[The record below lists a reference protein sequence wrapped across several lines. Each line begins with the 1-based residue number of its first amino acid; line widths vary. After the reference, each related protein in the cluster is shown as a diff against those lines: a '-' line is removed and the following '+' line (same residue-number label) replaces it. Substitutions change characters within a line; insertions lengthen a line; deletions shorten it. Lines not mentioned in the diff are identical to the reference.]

1 MVIGAAMGDPE
12 DKKKH
17 PVQEGSIII
26 GNLAFECRQRGYSLR
41 LLACLMDTPYFGVVY
56 GSMISA
62 KKGRGGDK
70 GRTHNV
76 DKAALAMH
84 AGHIQA
90 AMKTRGITD
99 RKWTNAYGVDLLA
112 LVNPER
118 HEWDTGIPVLEYL
131 QEDFPEVY
139 GLTVKPYTHA
149 YCKVP
154 GFWHIKSSKKKLHVY
169 ESPFGFTGVSHN
181 NGQALHITCKMQ
193 GFSFQAERLRVL
205 LSEGPDAALAWL
217 PSNPEKPELRL
228 TVHEQDRFEKSKRES
243 EIEDMINQL
252 AALNPQYLSQKEV
265 DLSRTL
271 NLKLNNL
278 GVSNERIKAYVISVR
293 LRNGQY

>member
-1 MVIGAAMGDPE
+1 MSDPE

-17 PVQEGSIII
+17 PVQEGSIIV

-41 LLACLMDTPYFGVVY
+41 MLACLMDTPYFGVVY

-62 KKGRGGDK
+62 KKGRGGVQGATRK
-70 GRTHNV
+70 E
-76 DKAALAMH
+76 DKAALALH
-84 AGHIQA
+84 AGHIKA
-90 AMKTRGITD
+90 AMTARRITD
-99 RKWTNAYGVDLLA
+99 RKWTTAYGLDLMA
-112 LVNPER
+112 LIDPER
-118 HEWDTGIPVLEYL
+118 YGWDTGIPVLEFL
-131 QEDFPEVY
+131 QEDFPEAY

-217 PSNPEKPELRL
+217 PSNPEKPELLL
-228 TVHEQDRFEKSKRES
+228 TVHDQDRFEKSKRES

-252 AALNPQYLSQKEV
+252 AAINPQYLTQEEI
-265 DLSRTL
+265 DFSRAL
-271 NLKLNNL
+271 YVKLNSL
-278 GVSNERIKAYVISVR
+278 GMSNERIKAYVKSVR
-293 LRNGQY
+293 MRDGRY